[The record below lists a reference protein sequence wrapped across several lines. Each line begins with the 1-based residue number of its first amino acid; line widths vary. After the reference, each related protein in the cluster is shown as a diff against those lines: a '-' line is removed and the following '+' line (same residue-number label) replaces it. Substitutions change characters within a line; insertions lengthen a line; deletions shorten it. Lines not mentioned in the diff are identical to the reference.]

1 MVALGENLSDQTE
14 QQEIERHLIGH
25 ARRLRRDRT
34 QHREILTGQVSAC
47 SDMGPGA
54 KGANNGQMP
63 FTPED
68 QVTARWLLQSGPGIH
83 RGLQLR
89 DVTAPKSIFPRADAT
104 SRAAGPIA
112 FSD

>member
-1 MVALGENLSDQTE
+1 MVALGRTCLIKPSNRELNGILSVT
-14 QQEIERHLIGH
+14 
-25 ARRLRRDRT
+25 RRSRRDRT

-47 SDMGPGA
+47 SDIGTRA
-54 KGANNGQMP
+54 KGANTGQMP

-68 QVTARWLLQSGPGIH
+68 QVTARWLLQSSPGIH

-104 SRAAGPIA
+104 RRAAGPTA